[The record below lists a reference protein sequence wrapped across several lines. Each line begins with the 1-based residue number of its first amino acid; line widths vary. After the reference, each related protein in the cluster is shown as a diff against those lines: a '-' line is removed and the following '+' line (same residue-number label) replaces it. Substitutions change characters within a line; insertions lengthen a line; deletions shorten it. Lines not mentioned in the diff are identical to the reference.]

1 MDDAQQS
8 TSSGVRRSG
17 RKRTFGVAAPQ
28 KPIPSEPSEAESS
41 EQSELSGEECSKV
54 DETAHRAKCTELEV
68 EVSSKRRVTSAR
80 RKESLSLLPAVPFDV
95 LMEVR
100 ILYSLHLCICNTR
113 SQTGVSTPESN
124 RYHRLVPNF
133 ERIQGPS
140 LVEEVDFNLS
150 EPAYAVLLFGA
161 PNCYDCGR
169 RNIYRI
175 DFGLR
180 RRLCLRCM
188 RVGLVFE
195 KDLNT
200 DFPGS
205 DPMLLE
211 LIPYTH
217 YCTSSIGAGYACG
230 YHSTGRF
237 FHSDDIVKMRNNLEA
252 LERAGDPTATNEFL
266 QAQRDKTS
274 SIVSTVHE
282 YESWLKCR
290 QSLED
295 DPATLDTNLDH

>member
-1 MDDAQQS
+1 MEVLARLRVTDIIALS
-8 TSSGVRRSG
+8 RTSKEFRGLLLSRRSISVWKG
-17 RKRTFGVAAPQ
+17 ALN
-28 KPIPSEPSEAESS
+28 AEGC
-41 EQSELSGEECSKV
+41 LRC
-54 DETAHRAKCTELEV
+54 
-68 EVSSKRRVTSAR
+68 
-80 RKESLSLLPAVPFDV
+80 PAD
-95 LMEVR
+95 
-100 ILYSLHLCICNTR
+100 
-113 SQTGVSTPESN
+113 
-124 RYHRLVPNF
+124 
-133 ERIQGPS
+133 
-140 LVEEVDFNLS
+140 LS